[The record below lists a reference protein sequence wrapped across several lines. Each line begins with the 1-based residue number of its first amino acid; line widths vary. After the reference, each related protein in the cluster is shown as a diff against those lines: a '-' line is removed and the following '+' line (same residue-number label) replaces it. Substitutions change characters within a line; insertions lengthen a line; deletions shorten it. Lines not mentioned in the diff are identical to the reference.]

1 MAPFDRLTGWY
12 DRLRHRWMYRKGSG
26 GTGTGSRLSSL
37 GSAVSLKGLRGK
49 MSGGLATKSLV
60 GFFVLLV
67 AYYFIGGW
75 IIHSIDDDPDFRP
88 SAEYNVAGGSH
99 VVAMTAALIKREVED
114 KRWTANDPWFVPSAF
129 LDNMPNYQQGI
140 VSALARFSFE
150 MTDQLGRTRGSSQT
164 DPDLQ
169 SASGLLQ
176 YAGDVWIWDPK
187 VSLMPRASSEA
198 QYRAA
203 RDALLKYNARLAKG
217 EAVFER
223 RADNLMATLDRIA
236 LDIGSSSAVLVS
248 AVEGAT
254 GRIIDPSAD
263 DNFYNVKGQLYAY
276 YLLLDA
282 LHQDFDT
289 LITERGLTGAWE
301 QMQDSMHKAAMLD
314 PLVVVNGTPDGQF
327 LPNHLAAQ
335 GFYLLRARTQLREI
349 TNILLK

>member
-1 MAPFDRLTGWY
+1 MALFDRLTGWY
-12 DRLRHRWMYRKGSG
+12 DRQRHRWMYRKGSG
-26 GTGTGSRLSSL
+26 TGAGMSMPGLPKLGAWRGKISGSR
-37 GSAVSLKGLRGK
+37 ARKGL
-49 MSGGLATKSLV
+49 L
-60 GFFVLLV
+60 GFFVFLV
-67 AYYFIGGW
+67 FYYFVGGW

-88 SAEYNVAGGSH
+88 AAEFNQPGGSH
-99 VVAMTAALIKREVED
+99 VVAMTAALIEREVED

-140 VSALARFSFE
+140 ISALARFSFE
-150 MTDQLGRTRGSSQT
+150 MTDQLGRTRGSSQA

-203 RDALLKYNARLAKG
+203 RDALLKYNTRLASG

-223 RADNLMATLDRIA
+223 RGDNLMATLDRIA
-236 LDIGSSSAVLVS
+236 LDLGSSSAVLVGS
-248 AVEGAT
+248 VVENS
-254 GRIIDPSAD
+254 GRLIDPTAD

-276 YLLLDA
+276 YMLLGA
-282 LHQDFDT
+282 LGKDFET
-289 LITERGLTGAWE
+289 LIAERGLTGAWD
-301 QMQDSMHKAAMLD
+301 QMQDSLLKAAMLD

>member
-1 MAPFDRLTGWY
+1 MALFDRLTGWY
-12 DRLRHRWMYRKGSG
+12 DRQRHRWMYRKGSG
-26 GTGTGSRLSSL
+26 TGMNMPSMAG
-37 GSAVSLKGLRGK
+37 LKDLPGK
-49 MSGGLATKSLV
+49 MSGGLARKSLI
-60 GFFVLLV
+60 GFAVFLVL
-67 AYYFIGGW
+67 YYFIGGW
-75 IIHSIDDDPDFRP
+75 LIHSIDDDPDFRP
-88 SAEYNVAGGSH
+88 SAEYAVPGGSH
-99 VVAMTAALIKREVED
+99 VVAMTAALIQREVED

-150 MTDQLGRTRGSSQT
+150 LTDQLGRTRGSSQA
-164 DPDLQ
+164 DADLQ

-203 RDALLKYNARLAKG
+203 RDALMKYNARLAKG
-217 EAVFER
+217 DAVFER

-236 LDIGSSSAVLVS
+236 LDIGSSSAVLVTS
-248 AVEGAT
+248 VLETSGQ
-254 GRIIDPSAD
+254 IIDPSAD

-276 YLLLDA
+276 YLLINA
-282 LHQDFDT
+282 LGKDFEA
-289 LITERGLTGAWE
+289 LVAERGLTSAWQ
-301 QMQDSMHKAAMLD
+301 QMEESMFKAAMLD
-314 PLVVVNGTPDGQF
+314 PLVVVNGTPDGQL